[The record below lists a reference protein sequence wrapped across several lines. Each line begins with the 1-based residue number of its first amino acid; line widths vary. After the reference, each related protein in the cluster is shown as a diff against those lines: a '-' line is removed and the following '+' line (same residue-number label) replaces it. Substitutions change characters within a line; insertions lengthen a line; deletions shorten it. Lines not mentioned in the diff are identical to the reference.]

1 MTAAEFRRLALAL
14 PDTEEHAHMNHPDF
28 RRSGKI
34 FATLAYPDGSFA
46 MVKVFPDQQES
57 FVAASPNTFAP
68 VKGGWGKQGC
78 TNVLLKT
85 ADKDKVCAALT
96 AAWER
101 AAPAPRKSKKTVRGS
116 AAPKKQRAR

>member
-1 MTAAEFRRLALAL
+1 MTPAEFRRLALSL
-14 PDTEEHAHMNHPDF
+14 PETEEHEHMNHPDF

-34 FATLAYPDGSFA
+34 FATLAYPDAGFA

-57 FVAASPNTFAP
+57 FVAAAPSTFVP
-68 VKGGWGKQGC
+68 VKGGWGQQGC

-85 ADKDKVCAALT
+85 ADKAKVREALA

-101 AAPAPRKSKKTVRGS
+101 AAPSARAKRKRVR
-116 AAPKKQRAR
+116 